1 MMLLCGSLTKLD
13 HYVSFVF
20 VSIKVLKR
28 FFQYRRYDSSV
39 TRMLF
44 ELDIPSFYT
53 LFLNSKRHF
62 ETSLSAS
69 SNTIIT
75 SLSIVH

>member
-28 FFQYRRYDSSV
+28 FFQYRRHDSV
-39 TRMLF
+39 TRILF
-44 ELDIPSFYT
+44 ELDLPSFDT
-53 LFLNSKRHF
+53 LFLNTKKRF
-62 ETSLSAS
+62 ETSFSAS
-69 SNTIIT
+69 SNTLIT
-75 SLSIVH
+75 ALSIVH